1 MRNIFVKIKCKNGK
15 EGKLLR
21 VPQSEVLKK
30 KWSPALLEVQMPHK
44 QTEQVAFTNFFG
56 HCVLTAFVACIKYL
70 CSGKYAATKTEGLPY
85 HPPELFAMC
94 VQLFTLKWNYEGKKR
109 KTLLLKCSALSRCS
123 HSASF
128 LSLSALYQPFCH
140 GSVNAQLPAAA
151 RRAKEIDANFSLIT
165 IFH

>member
-94 VQLFTLKWNYEGKKR
+94 VQLFTLKWNYEGKK
-109 KTLLLKCSALSRCS
+109 KGKLCYLNVALSLAAPILPRFYR
-123 HSASF
+123 F
-128 LSLSALYQPFCH
+128 LHFINHFAM
-140 GSVNAQLPAAA
+140 AQWTLNCRLPREE
-151 RRAKEIDANFSLIT
+151 RRR
-165 IFH
+165 